1 MAMTYTVDDQG
12 VWGDLRYAVGTFT
25 MAGGDTA
32 GVVTTGLGQ
41 VYFGLASNTTRAAG
55 SPKVEK
61 NTTLPGQIKITVGTA
76 GDDGF
81 WFALGR

>member
-1 MAMTYTVDDQG
+1 MAMTYTVDKQG
-12 VWGDLRYAVGTFT
+12 VWSDLKFAMGTFT
-25 MAGGDTA
+25 MGGSDDN
-32 GVVTTGLGQ
+32 GVLTTGMSQ
-41 VYFGLASNTTRAAG
+41 VHFATASNTTRAAG

-76 GDDGF
+76 GDDGY